1 MLKWRAAATAI
12 GEAVPHVAGAALAR
26 RTWLAEGQ
34 NTEAALGLGSPPHDP
49 GLYQCIQPLKIFFI
63 ATSHQP
69 LPDPTETGNK
79 VAVGF
84 LAWGLECEWGAG
96 VTCVREDTSPLA

>member
-1 MLKWRAAATAI
+1 M
-12 GEAVPHVAGAALAR
+12 
-26 RTWLAEGQ
+26 AERQ
-34 NTEAALGLGSPPHDP
+34 NTEVALGPWSQPQDP
-49 GLYQCIQPLKIFFI
+49 SLYQCVQLLKTSFI

-69 LPDPTETGNK
+69 LPDPTEIGNK

-84 LAWGLECEWGAG
+84 SAWGLECEWGAG